1 MSNLVVLT
9 FNDTTQAV
17 DAFEALKRAERGG
30 QLKIDDAAVIVKQ
43 ESGKV
48 EIKNQMDTGVK
59 WGAVGGGILG
69 LMLASVFFPLAGLA
83 IGALG
88 GALVGKTLDLGV
100 DQKFIRE
107 VTEALEPGSSALF
120 VIGKSDHPGT
130 VIAILRPFQGT
141 VYQTSLPT
149 EVLEALEDA
158 LKKKE

>member
-9 FNDTTQAV
+9 FKDTTQAM
-17 DAFEALKRAERGG
+17 DAYETLKRAEKAG
-30 QLKIDDAAVIVKQ
+30 QLKIDDAAVIVKH

-48 EIKNQMDTGVK
+48 EIKNQLDTGVK
-59 WGAVGGGILG
+59 WGAVGGGVLG
-69 LMLASVFFPLAGLA
+69 LMLAGIFFPLAGLA

-100 DQKFIRE
+100 DQKFVRE
-107 VTEALEPGSSALF
+107 VTESLEPGSSALF
-120 VIGKSDHPGT
+120 VIGKSDYPDAI
-130 VIAILRPFQGT
+130 IALMRPYQGT

-149 EVLEALEDA
+149 EAMEALEGA